1 LFQLEKFTSLHIFFF
16 AAKVRLGDRSPADC
30 PAGPRCVGPQL
41 SVGTLAPETVEKTME
56 WEDHTGASCWFFAC
70 PHCPLLFI
78 TFASMLVRSPNL
90 ISKIPDS
97 SGKTTAASAAFEDGE
112 LLLVPCES
120 FADVGDIT
128 ILSGIRIQIS
138 VAPAV
143 GG

>member
-1 LFQLEKFTSLHIFFF
+1 L
-16 AAKVRLGDRSPADC
+16 
-30 PAGPRCVGPQL
+30 L
-41 SVGTLAPETVEKTME
+41 SINVYQCL
-56 WEDHTGASCWFFAC
+56 
-70 PHCPLLFI
+70 
-78 TFASMLVRSPNL
+78 SPNL